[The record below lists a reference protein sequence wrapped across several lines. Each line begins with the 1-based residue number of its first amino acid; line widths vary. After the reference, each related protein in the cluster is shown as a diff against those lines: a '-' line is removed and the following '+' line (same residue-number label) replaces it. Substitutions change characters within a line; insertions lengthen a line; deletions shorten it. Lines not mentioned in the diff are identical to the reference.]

1 MNTGIAERED
11 FFLISSWDGICASS
25 EKARPTVI
33 ANVSA
38 QKAAAARLMDAIVNK
53 TLSLSLTKESSHD

>member
-1 MNTGIAERED
+1 MGQLMIEESGNEYRHCRARR
-11 FFLISSWDGICASS
+11 FFPHFIMGRDLCH

-38 QKAAAARLMDAIVNK
+38 QKAAAAHLMDAIVNK
-53 TLSLSLTKESSHD
+53 KLVC